1 MRPDDSHAQVYAR
14 PADIGDI
21 STETRD
27 CRAVHR
33 PVCSS
38 LRSSA
43 GVRFSYAVTERRT
56 GGAGHHPLK
65 VPSAQ
70 SEVVDGITLRMHLQ
84 PIYSLPHQREVGYE
98 ALLRGDAAG
107 GALVGPFNL
116 FGRAIVAGKLREL
129 DRMSHVTHLRNAA
142 PLLPDAQWLFI
153 NINPAT
159 FTDPGY
165 AARLAAAAR
174 ESGLAPERVVIEVL
188 ESGGTDVAKISRAT
202 HAFRAQGFLV
212 AVDDFGAGHSN
223 IDRLL
228 TLRPDTVKLDRSLVR
243 TKSAHMRDTL
253 MPKLVDLL
261 HESGMFVVAEG
272 IETGEDLMFA
282 ARSNVD
288 FVQGYLFG
296 MPAAHLAERLAGDLL
311 LLPYR
316 SNLTLA
322 ARRFAAGAA
331 TEAACADLL
340 TLPCTLGCFFSIR
353 PAVNSR
359 QVSPAP
365 RRKRRA
371 RVSRRSPIRRPG
383 AGTIVRIS
391 SLSTPARNRWSRA
404 RRIS

>member
-1 MRPDDSHAQVYAR
+1 MLFSAFVTGAR
-14 PADIGDI
+14 F
-21 STETRD
+21 
-27 CRAVHR
+27 
-33 PVCSS
+33 
-38 LRSSA
+38 L
-43 GVRFSYAVTERRT
+43 YAVTEHRT

-65 VPSAQ
+65 AERKVGGRRRHHATHASAA
-70 SEVVDGITLRMHLQ
+70 DH
-84 PIYSLPHQREVGYE
+84 SLPHQREVGYE

-107 GALVGPFNL
+107 GALVEPFDL

-212 AVDDFGAGHSN
+212 AIDDFGAGHSN

-228 TLRPDTVKLDRSLVR
+228 TLRPNIVKLDRSLVR
-243 TKSAHMRDTL
+243 TKITHMRDTL
-253 MPKLVDLL
+253 MPKRVDLL

-272 IETGEDLMFA
+272 IETAEDLMFA

-296 MPAAHLAERLAGDLL
+296 MPSAHLAEHGAATPLFEDVFDALAQMRCTERLAGDLL

-322 ARRFAAGAA
+322 AR
-331 TEAACADLL
+331 
-340 TLPCTLGCFFSIR
+340 
-353 PAVNSR
+353 
-359 QVSPAP
+359 
-365 RRKRRA
+365 
-371 RVSRRSPIRRPG
+371 
-383 AGTIVRIS
+383 
-391 SLSTPARNRWSRA
+391 
-404 RRIS
+404 